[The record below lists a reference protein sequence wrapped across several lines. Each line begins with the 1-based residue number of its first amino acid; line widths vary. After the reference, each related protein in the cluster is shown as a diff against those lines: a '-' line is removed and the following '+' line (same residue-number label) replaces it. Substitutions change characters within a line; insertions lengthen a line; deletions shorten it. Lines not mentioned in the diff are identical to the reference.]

1 MTVRELVN
9 ELKSKNID
17 FTFVKIMRFYDNSK
31 AIRILAYDRKSE
43 VLWLWNNNEVRTWF
57 ITADHNDKGILN
69 IVLKKH

>member
-9 ELKSKNID
+9 ELQSKNID

-43 VLWLWNNNEVRTWF
+43 VLWLWNNNEVRT
-57 ITADHNDKGILN
+57 
-69 IVLKKH
+69 